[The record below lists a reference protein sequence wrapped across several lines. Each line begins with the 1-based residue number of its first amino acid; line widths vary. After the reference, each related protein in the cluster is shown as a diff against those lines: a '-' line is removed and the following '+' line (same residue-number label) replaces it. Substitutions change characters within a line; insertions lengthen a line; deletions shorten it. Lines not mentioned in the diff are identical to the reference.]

1 MNITASILLFV
12 TAIAAAVIANSP
24 AASVYQEFLSHE
36 LHFDDDFLLNG
47 RTGD

>member
-36 LHFDDDFLLNG
+36 LRFRIGGFNLL
-47 RTGD
+47 